1 MSEGPLFL
9 YRDMRNAG
17 ELRPDQTQE
26 LAAEKLQ
33 SLYHALKNYQ
43 PSTGMGG
50 WKERLGLGRRKVTP
64 PQGLYLFGGV
74 GTGKST
80 IMDMFFSVAP
90 TEPKRRVHFHAFMQ
104 EVQER
109 LHKWR
114 EKHKGTRADPLPD
127 VAAELAEE
135 ALLLCF
141 DEFHVVNIA
150 DAMIL
155 ARLFEALFEKGVVV
169 VATSNWPPDRLYENG
184 LQRDSF
190 LPFID
195 LLKER
200 LDVLQLDSGID
211 YRLERMKN
219 LPVYHSPLSD
229 EANQALEGAF
239 AQLTE
244 GAQAEE
250 DILHIKGRKLAI
262 AKTARKVAFV
272 SFNELCATALGP
284 GDYLTIAKRYH
295 TLIMSDIPVMGSEN
309 RDKARRFM
317 SLIDAL
323 YEHRCNLVAAATAE
337 PEELYPSGDGAFEFE
352 RTVSRLQEMRS
363 QEYIIQPHVD
373 V

>member
-9 YRDMRNAG
+9 YREMRNSG

-33 SLYHALKNYQ
+33 SLYLALKKYQ

-50 WKERLGLGRRKVTP
+50 WKERLGLGRRKVSP
-64 PQGLYLFGGV
+64 PQGVYFFGGV

-80 IMDMFFSVAP
+80 IMDMFFSIAP
-90 TEPKRRVHFHAFMQ
+90 VEKKRRVHFHAFMQ

-114 EKHKGTRADPLPD
+114 ERHKGTRSDPLPD
-127 VAAELAEE
+127 LAEE
-135 ALLLCF
+135 LAQETLLLCF

-155 ARLFEALFEKGVVV
+155 ARLFEALFENGVVV

-184 LQRDSF
+184 LQRESF

-195 LLKER
+195 ILKER

-211 YRLERMKN
+211 YRLERMRN
-219 LPVYHSPLSD
+219 LPVYHTPLGKVG
-229 EANQALEGAF
+229 EQALESAF
-239 AQLTE
+239 LTLTE
-244 GAQAEE
+244 GAIAEPE
-250 DILHIKGRKLAI
+250 ILLVKGRHLEIRRA
-262 AKTARKVAFV
+262 ARNVAFV
-272 SFNELCATALGP
+272 SFEELCAEALGP
-284 GDYLTIAKRYH
+284 GDYLAVAGHFHTI
-295 TLIMSDIPVMGSEN
+295 IMSGVPKMGPDN

-323 YEHRCNLVAAATAE
+323 YEHRCNLVVSAAEE
-337 PEELYPSGDGAFEFE
+337 PEKLYSEGDGAFEFE

-363 QEYIIQPHVD
+363 QEYIALPHLG
-373 V
+373 

>member
-9 YRDMRNAG
+9 YRDMRNSG

-33 SLYHALKNYQ
+33 SLYLALKKYQ
-43 PSTGMGG
+43 PSAGLGG
-50 WKERLGLGRRKVTP
+50 WKERLGLGRRKASP
-64 PQGLYLFGGV
+64 PQGLYFFGGV

-90 TEPKRRVHFHAFMQ
+90 VEKKRRVHFHAFMQ

-114 EKHKGTRADPLPD
+114 ERHKGTRSDPLPD
-127 VAAELAEE
+127 LAAELAEDT
-135 ALLLCF
+135 LLLCF

-155 ARLFEALFEKGVVV
+155 ARLFEALFEQGVVV

-195 LLKER
+195 ILKER

-219 LPVYHSPLSD
+219 LPVYHTPLG
-229 EANQALEGAF
+229 ETANKALEDAF
-239 AQLTE
+239 LKLTE
-244 GAQAEE
+244 GASSEAE
-250 DILHIKGRKLAI
+250 ILLVKGRELEISRA
-262 AKTARKVAFV
+262 ARKVAFV
-272 SFNELCATALGP
+272 SFDDLCAEALGP
-284 GDYLTIAKRYH
+284 GDYLAIAGHFHTI
-295 TLIMSDIPVMGSEN
+295 IMSDVPSMGSEN

-323 YEHRCNLVAAATAE
+323 YEHRCNLVVSAAAE
-337 PEELYPSGDGAFEFE
+337 PEALYPQGDGAFEFE

-363 QEYIIQPHVD
+363 QEYISLPHLG
-373 V
+373 